1 MNERFNK
8 KIKQVLFLVVLLLL
22 VGTTLYELY
31 VYLPGML
38 GAVTLYILSREN
50 YFQLIYKKKWR
61 KGVAAMLYVVY
72 YSLLLG
78 LPVYLAVTLIAPK
91 INLLI
96 SNPQEIL
103 SSVKGVLDLVEK
115 KFGVTITSEN
125 SVNTAVEKVTTLL
138 PSLFN
143 STANLFANLVIML
156 FLLYY
161 MLYSGSSI
169 EKLLFKIIPLKD
181 ENTKLLAT
189 ETKTTIKANAIGIPL
204 IALIQGATAAVGYFI
219 FGIKDV
225 LLWGFL
231 SGVFSIL
238 PVIGSMAIWV
248 PLCIYL
254 FASGETGMAIGL
266 TLYSAIVTSNIDY
279 FARMSIMKKMG
290 DVHPVITMLG
300 IIVGLGLFGF
310 IGLVF
315 GPLLVN
321 YIVVL
326 FGIYMNEFVEK
337 PAGIVESFT
346 EKAADPPG
354 EKKHSLPG

>member
-1 MNERFNK
+1 MHERFNN
-8 KIKQVLFLVVLLLL
+8 KIKQVLFLIFLLAL
-22 VGTTLYELY
+22 VMAALVELY
-31 VYLPGML
+31 DYLPGML

-50 YFQLIYKKKWR
+50 YFQLIYKKKWK
-61 KGVAAMLYVVY
+61 KGWAAMLFICY
-72 YSLLLG
+72 YTLLLG
-78 LPVYLAVTLIAPK
+78 LPIYLAFTLITPK
-91 INLLI
+91 INDII
-96 SNPQEIL
+96 SHPDQML
-103 SSVKGVLDLVEK
+103 SMVKSAVAVIQQ
-115 KFGVTITSEN
+115 KFGLSITSEK
-125 SVNTAVEKVTTLL
+125 SINTAVEKVSTML

-143 STANLFANLVIML
+143 STAILVANLGIML

-169 EKLLFKIIPLKD
+169 EKVLFKIIPLKD

-204 IALIQGATAAVGYFI
+204 IALVQGVTAAVGYFI
-219 FGIKDV
+219 FGVKDAF
-225 LLWGFL
+225 LWGFL

-238 PVIGSMAIWV
+238 PIIGSMAIWV
-248 PLCIYL
+248 PLCVYMY
-254 FASGETGMAIGL
+254 ASGNTGMAVGL
-266 TLYSAIVTSNIDY
+266 TLYSAIITSNIDY

-310 IGLVF
+310 IGLIF

-321 YIVVL
+321 YIIVL

-337 PAGIVESFT
+337 QNVIVESFDKNIT
-346 EKAADPPG
+346 DAPVV
-354 EKKHSLPG
+354 L